1 MKKSDY
7 MQIRIS
13 PELKARLK
21 LLAEA
26 DNRTVSSYVETL
38 IKREAEKYAKLKQG
52 E

>member
-13 PELKARLK
+13 PELKDRLK
-21 LLAEA
+21 LLAES
-26 DNRTVSSYVETL
+26 DNRTVSSYIETL
-38 IKREAEKYAKLKQG
+38 IKREAAKHDKSKQG

>member
-13 PELKARLK
+13 PELKDRLK

-26 DNRTVSSYVETL
+26 DNRTVSSYIETL
-38 IKREAEKYAKLKQG
+38 IKREAAKHDKLKQG
-52 E
+52 K